1 MLPKLIQL
9 LKKYGFWLA
18 LVVILFVPQIRMP
31 FQIYLNEAFGLINWV
46 TIEEGE
52 KDANLDE
59 LVLLAEDG
67 TEISGSELKNK
78 VIFINLWATWCPPC
92 IAEMPS
98 IQKLHS
104 DYSDKVLFL
113 LISNESFEKTN
124 RFKKAKGYD
133 FLVYRPSSI
142 PQPLYGKSI
151 PRTLIIDSE
160 GKIKVEKTGAVDWNS
175 NKIRSLLDELIEEP
189 I

>member
-31 FQIYLNEAFGLINWV
+31 FQIYLNQAFGLINWV

-98 IQKLHS
+98 IQKLS
-104 DYSDKVLFL
+104 DDYGDKVKIVLV
-113 LISNESFEKTN
+113 SNEKPEIVQAFFEKHEYDLNTYVPLSQYPDSFE
-124 RFKKAKGYD
+124 
-133 FLVYRPSSI
+133 VS
-142 PQPLYGKSI
+142 SI
-151 PRTLIIDSE
+151 PRTYLISKSGQIIIDKKGAANWN
-160 GKIKVEKTGAVDWNS
+160 GK
-175 NKIRSLLDELIEEP
+175 KIRKQLDVLLSE
-189 I
+189 